1 MNSLLNSLSNFVNST
16 ASEQKFQITQPT
28 NTKLNQLS
36 AVPDSTQ
43 TVKDVKIKPQTKYR
57 LLRRQDELILQHST
71 IQQGNLIWIDIP
83 TVTEE

>member
-43 TVKDVKIKPQTKYR
+43 TVKDIKTKPLTKYR
-57 LLRRQDELILQHST
+57 LLRRQNELILQHST
-71 IQQGNLIWIDIP
+71 FQQDSLIWIDIP

>member
-43 TVKDVKIKPQTKYR
+43 TVKDIKTKPLTKYR

>member
-43 TVKDVKIKPQTKYR
+43 TVKDIKIKPLTKYR

-71 IQQGNLIWIDIP
+71 FQQDNLIWIDIP